1 MNQNLKDILSNLNPD
16 IDQETLLLYLQ
27 GKLSA
32 EKQHELEKKVIDNN
46 FETDA
51 LEGLQKIKDQQGVS
65 AIIEQLNRELKKKTQ
80 KRKQRKERWGL
91 KTDPTVWITIIIIL
105 LLIIITFLVIN
116 SRLQQ
121 P

>member
-1 MNQNLKDILSNLNPD
+1 MTENLKDILSNLNPD

-32 EKQHELEKKVIDNN
+32 EKQHELEKKILDNN

-51 LEGLQKIKDQQGVS
+51 LEGLQKLKDKQNVS
-65 AIIEQLNRELKKKTQ
+65 AIIEQLNRNLSKKTK
-80 KRKQRKERWGL
+80 KRKQHKELWGL
-91 KTDPTVWITIIIIL
+91 KTNPTLWITVIIIL
-105 LLIIITFLVIN
+105 ILIIISYLIIH
-116 SRLQQ
+116 RQLQQ

>member
-1 MNQNLKDILSNLNPD
+1 MNQSLKDILSNLNPD

-32 EKQHELEKKVIDNN
+32 ERQHELEKKIIDSN

-65 AIIEQLNRELKKKTQ
+65 AIIEQLNRNLKRKTQ
-80 KRKQRKERWGL
+80 KRKQRKERWSL

-105 LLIIITFLVIN
+105 LLIIISYIVIN
-116 SRLQQ
+116 REIQQ

>member
-1 MNQNLKDILSNLNPD
+1 D

-32 EKQHELEKKVIDNN
+32 EKQHELEKKLMDSD
-46 FETDA
+46 FETEA

-80 KRKQRKERWGL
+80 KRKQRKEKFRL
-91 KTDPTVWITIIIIL
+91 NTDPTVWVTIIIIL
-105 LLIIITFLVIN
+105 FLIIISYLVIT
-116 SRLQQ
+116 SRL
-121 P
+121 PKP